1 MKTLNKEDDD
11 ETDPRNT
18 SVSSD
23 KTLEPTPIAD
33 QSLSEAST
41 LLGCTPTDSS
51 NSRIRFLSDR
61 QNSRS
66 SRDDSISS
74 RTGRRSHTGSIRETS
89 FSEPRQRPRPS
100 NLPLSYRVFII
111 FNVIYIFKKLSNEVI
126 IQNYRH
132 LLTINNIT

>member
-1 MKTLNKEDDD
+1 MKTLIEEDDD
-11 ETDPRNT
+11 TDPRNT

-23 KTLEPTPIAD
+23 RTLEPTPITE
-33 QSLSEAST
+33 QSLSEVST

-100 NLPLSYRVFII
+100 NLPLS
-111 FNVIYIFKKLSNEVI
+111 
-126 IQNYRH
+126 
-132 LLTINNIT
+132 